1 MKVFD
6 RRDSLDRD
14 GKRIVQK
21 AENDTEN
28 RVKKLVFLQ
37 YRGIET
43 ERLAESLLDIGCVM
57 KPIFTSR
64 KLKTMTPTLKPSTKL
79 FNHSTLIYHYECVS
93 CKEAYLG

>member
-1 MKVFD
+1 MA
-6 RRDSLDRD
+6 
-14 GKRIVQK
+14 K

-57 KPIFTSR
+57 KPIFTLRIDEDHDS
-64 KLKTMTPTLKPSTKL
+64 
-79 FNHSTLIYHYECVS
+79 YA
-93 CKEAYLG
+93 EA